1 MPNNHRGNYIAP
13 NHRPTPRVA
22 QVVERHLNRKI
33 EEATDQ
39 LHYDQP
45 LLGYSMA
52 GQATTVQAGNGQHIL
67 NRYRDL
73 RDKTAQYRSR
83 GITGGPNQIDNDAE
97 NIREAL
103 NSRSNY

>member
-45 LLGYSMA
+45 LLGYTMA
-52 GQATTVQAGNGQHIL
+52 GQATEVQEGHGQHIL

-73 RDKTAQYRSR
+73 RDKTAEYRSQR
-83 GITGGPNQIDNDAE
+83 TSVDPNQIDDEAE

>member
-1 MPNNHRGNYIAP
+1 MPNNHRGAYIAP

-22 QVVERHLNRKI
+22 QVIERHLNRKI

-52 GQATTVQAGNGQHIL
+52 GQATTVQAGAGQHIL

-73 RDKTAQYRSR
+73 RDKTAEYRSQKT
-83 GITGGPNQIDNDAE
+83 TGGPNQIDDDQE